1 MRRRAYNLADLNII
15 VDQHDHLIS
24 TLAPD
29 HVAAVLAVAMMAGPV
44 AAWRAARAM
53 RARLRALWEA
63 LNDALQEADKKA
75 DGEARK
81 VWLRTEAN
89 HGAEGVALMEQLA
102 NQHKMG
108 QLIRMPI
115 DRALVVYADLFSAID
130 ALGSSA
136 KIADTSDLRAAVDA
150 LRAASEAE
158 GAGKADWIAAGAT
171 VDSTTAALAT
181 TATRFARALE
191 SAVGVG
197 EAARLF
203 PPLPTLETTALGSDD
218 ETADV

>member
-1 MRRRAYNLADLNII
+1 MRRRAFKLADLNIL
-15 VDQHDHLIS
+15 VSQHDHIVS

-29 HVAAVLAVAMMAGPV
+29 HIAAVLAVAMMAAPV
-44 AAWRAARAM
+44 AAWRTARAN
-53 RARLRALWEA
+53 RASLRALWEA
-63 LNDALQEADKKA
+63 LNDAMQEADKKA

-108 QLIRMPI
+108 QLIKMPI

-130 ALGSSA
+130 ALGSGA

-150 LRAASEAE
+150 MRAASEAE
-158 GAGKADWIAAGAT
+158 GAGLAEWIAAGAT
-171 VDSTTAALAT
+171 VDAATATLAT

-191 SAVGVG
+191 SAVGVD

-203 PPLPTLETTALGSDD
+203 PPLPALPTSTLGPDD
-218 ETADV
+218 ETA